1 MLMDDG
7 LLEMSDKKRSSTE
20 LYTFDNLIEQESCKR
35 VVGVDEVGRGPLAG
49 PVVSAAVCL
58 NLNDII
64 EGVNDSKKLT
74 ASTREKL
81 YDVITTKAMAWSVA
95 SASPSEIDKINILQ
109 ASLLSMRRALELL
122 NFCWQYVL
130 VDGNQY
136 IPGISRDK
144 QQVIVEGDAK
154 SASIA
159 AASIIAKVTRDK
171 LMTEYHEKY
180 PLYQFHLN
188 KGYGTEFHRKSI
200 AEHGLCE
207 IHRRTFCETFLEYQ
221 IELPI

>member
-1 MLMDDG
+1 M
-7 LLEMSDKKRSSTE
+7 
-20 LYTFDNLIEQESCKR
+20 FDYLIEQETSKR

-58 NLNDII
+58 DMNDRI

-74 ASTREKL
+74 ASVRDKL
-81 YDVITTKAMAWSVA
+81 YHEITTKAVAWSVA
-95 SASPSEIDKINILQ
+95 YASPSEIDKINILQ
-109 ASLLSMRRALELL
+109 ASLLSMKRALESLS
-122 NFCWQYVL
+122 FCWQYVL
-130 VDGNQY
+130 IDGNQY
-136 IPGISRDK
+136 IPGISKDK
-144 QQVIVEGDAK
+144 QRVIVEGDAK

-171 LMTEYHEKY
+171 IMTEYHEKY

-188 KGYGTEFHRKSI
+188 KGYATEFHRKCI

>member
-1 MLMDDG
+1 
-7 LLEMSDKKRSSTE
+7 MSEKKRSSTE
-20 LYTFDNLIEQESCKR
+20 LYSFDYLIEQEIFTR

-58 NLNDII
+58 DLNDII

-74 ASTREKL
+74 AHTREKL
-81 YDVITTKAMAWSVA
+81 YKVITTKAVAWSVA
-95 SASPSEIDKINILQ
+95 YASPTEIDRINILQ
-109 ASLLSMRRALELL
+109 ASLLSMKRALEKLS
-122 NFCWQYVL
+122 FDWQYVL

-136 IPGISRDK
+136 IPDISRDK
-144 QQVIVEGDAK
+144 QRTIVEGDAK

-171 LMTEYHEKY
+171 LMSEYHEKY
-180 PLYQFHLN
+180 PLYQFNQN
-188 KGYGTEFHRKSI
+188 KGYATEFHRKSI